1 MRAGPAACYVL
12 SPVPLSPSHLRP
24 RPSLPVP
31 RRGATLPVLKRA
43 LSLCVPTLGE
53 QTPLRPSSAPS
64 SAHPRG
70 AASAS
75 ACNRRAGR
83 KTAAAALS
91 CICHNCDL
99 MEQSE
104 NASTRFGPGCS
115 AHTPAI
121 VLSAPP
127 LPDPPSLLTIRPQSR
142 RHTTRVF
149 IISLISQ
156 RSDLFA
162 PLSTQSVLRV

>member
-1 MRAGPAACYVL
+1 MLCLVTSPALSLAPSATSLSSRAKARRYAPGL
-12 SPVPLSPSHLRP
+12 SP
-24 RPSLPVP
+24 
-31 RRGATLPVLKRA
+31 
-43 LSLCVPTLGE
+43 SLCVPTLGE

-104 NASTRFGPGCS
+104 NASTRFGPGCC

-121 VLSAPP
+121 VLSAPSP
-127 LPDPPSLLTIRPQSR
+127 ASLLAIRPQPR

-162 PLSTQSVLRV
+162 PLSTRSVLRV

>member
-1 MRAGPAACYVL
+1 MLCLVTSPALSLAPSATSLSSRAKARRYAAGPEV
-12 SPVPLSPSHLRP
+12 
-24 RPSLPVP
+24 
-31 RRGATLPVLKRA
+31 

-127 LPDPPSLLTIRPQSR
+127 TSR
-142 RHTTRVF
+142 
-149 IISLISQ
+149 S
-156 RSDLFA
+156 A
-162 PLSTQSVLRV
+162 LSHADTQHGYL

>member
-1 MRAGPAACYVL
+1 MSCHQSRSLPRTFGHVPLFPCQGALLGAAGPEAF
-12 SPVPLSPSHLRP
+12 
-24 RPSLPVP
+24 
-31 RRGATLPVLKRA
+31 
-43 LSLCVPTLGE
+43 SLCVPTLGE

-104 NASTRFGPGCS
+104 NASTRLGPGCS

-121 VLSAPP
+121 VLSAPSPP
-127 LPDPPSLLTIRPQSR
+127 LSLLAIRPQSR